1 MANLAKIK
9 RRNKLGAPPSF
20 EEASQNLRA
29 PEIMPIGTAVP
40 SSLAPLDAPA
50 GSGEGRIDGRSLR
63 RTGRTVQFATKV
75 SPEYDYKFRSV
86 AARDRLDFCVLLE
99 KCLDAYEAARK

>member
-9 RRNKLGAPPSF
+9 RRSKLGVPPSF
-20 EEASQNLRA
+20 EEASENLTA
-29 PEIMPIGTAVP
+29 PEIMPLVAIIP
-40 SSLAPLDAPA
+40 SSPALLDGLP

-63 RTGRTVQFATKV
+63 KTGRTVQFATRV
-75 SPEYDYKFRSV
+75 SPEYDNRFRSI
-86 AARDRLDFCVLLE
+86 AARDKLEFCVLLE